1 MLETIGHF
9 IISVIDKTGYFGIFI
24 LMAIES
30 ACIPLPSEVTMPFA
44 GFLVAQGKLNLWIAA
59 LSGGLGNLAGSLV
72 AYYVGFWGQ
81 EHVVRQII
89 RKWGKYVLVS
99 EREFDQAKKWFIKYD
114 QPIVFFSRLLPAV
127 RTFISLP
134 AGIAKM
140 PIKIF
145 VLYTVIGSFIWSFLL
160 TYVGMVLGNNWS
172 SLKGY
177 FHKFDVVIIG
187 VFAIFALLY
196 IYKKVKHL
204 KGSAGSS
211 L

>member
-1 MLETIGHF
+1 MLEYLASF
-9 IISVIDKTGYFGIFI
+9 IISVIEKTGYWGIFV

-81 EHVVRQII
+81 EHVVRQVI
-89 RKWGKYVLVS
+89 RKWGKYVLIS
-99 EREFDQAKKWFIKYD
+99 EREFDHAKKWFIKYD

-145 VLYTVIGSFIWSFLL
+145 VLYTVIGSFIWSLLL
-160 TYVGMVLGNNWS
+160 TYVGMVLGNNWA
-172 SLKGY
+172 SLKTY
-177 FHKFDVVIIG
+177 FHKLDVVIIG
-187 VFAIFALLY
+187 AFAILALLY
-196 IYKKVKHL
+196 IYRKIKHL
-204 KGSAGSS
+204 KK
-211 L
+211 

>member
-1 MLETIGHF
+1 MLEYLASL
-9 IISVIDKTGYFGIFI
+9 IISIIEKTGYLGIFI

-44 GFLVAQGKLNLWIAA
+44 GFLVAQGKLNLWLAA
-59 LSGGLGNLAGSLV
+59 LSGGFGNLLGSLV

-99 EREFDQAKKWFIKYD
+99 EREFDHAKKWFIKYD

-134 AGIAKM
+134 AGVAKM
-140 PIKIF
+140 PVKIF
-145 VLYTVIGSFIWSFLL
+145 IFYTVLGSFIWSWLL
-160 TYVGMVLGNNWS
+160 TYVGLILGNNWTV
-172 SLKGY
+172 LKVY
-177 FHKFDVVIIG
+177 FHKFDALIIG
-187 VFAIFALLY
+187 VFAVFALLY

-204 KGSAGSS
+204 KK
-211 L
+211 LH